1 MLNSSSPPPEQRTEM
16 TTAADGR
23 FLFPGYRQR
32 RRATGRVSRQ
42 LVPDQPG
49 GVQGREG
56 SRPVVGGVSN
66 PYRPA
71 IGCMVEVDLD
81 ITILRPRRSIP
92 SLLEI
97 N

>member
-1 MLNSSSPPPEQRTEM
+1 M
-16 TTAADGR
+16 TTAADDR
-23 FLFPGYRQR
+23 FLFPGHRQR
-32 RRATGRVSRQ
+32 RPTQQREPRRISRR

-56 SRPVVGGVSN
+56 SRPVVGGVSD

-71 IGCMVEVDLD
+71 IGCVVEVDLD

-92 SLLEI
+92 
-97 N
+97 